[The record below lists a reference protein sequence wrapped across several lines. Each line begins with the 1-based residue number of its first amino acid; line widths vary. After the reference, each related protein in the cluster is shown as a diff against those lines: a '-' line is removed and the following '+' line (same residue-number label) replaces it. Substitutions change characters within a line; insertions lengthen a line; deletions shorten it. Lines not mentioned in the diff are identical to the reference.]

1 MKFYYRYSFIVS
13 LFFIFSC
20 SASVSIEDKK
30 NKNNKVPGFKGF
42 AQRVL
47 PWGKTGYAEQNNLD
61 SEYMNESEMEV
72 EQLYGLHSKQ
82 GAELSS
88 HQRDIDFLNSKI
100 DSIGSDVS
108 LIMNMLKN
116 MQNDM
121 NISKDKSDTTS
132 VNVVS
137 EMAQMQMKVKL
148 NKDRV
153 DKYTMF
159 FDSVRFDMNQKYVIL
174 DNEVS
179 TLRKALVE
187 YMSSNSDDFETSD
200 TPKLS
205 DSEYRKLYSEYYRFY
220 INEDYEN
227 SIEGFKDLLKA
238 DKTHDLSENCQYWMG
253 EAYFAKGEYDIALE
267 NFKKVFNFPNEKKE
281 DDAQLKIGICYI
293 KLGDNSKAK
302 KELQNYIDQY
312 PRGEFV
318 SKAKS
323 YLTQLD

>member
-1 MKFYYRYSFIVS
+1 MKLNIKNIVFILLS
-13 LFFIFSC
+13 LFCISC
-20 SASVSIEDKK
+20 ATSEAKDKK
-30 NKNNKVPGFKGF
+30 NNREKNPGFKGF

-47 PWGKTGYAEQNNLD
+47 PWGNTGYTELD
-61 SEYMNESEMEV
+61 SDKMNEGEMEV
-72 EQLYGLHSKQ
+72 EQLYGLHNKQ

-88 HQRDIDFLNSKI
+88 HQKDIDFLNTKI

-108 LIMNMLKN
+108 MIMNMLKTLKEDLN
-116 MQNDM
+116 SGSDTP
-121 NISKDKSDTTS
+121 DTTS
-132 VNVVS
+132 VDVVG

-187 YMSSNSDDFETSD
+187 YMSSNDQEYIESKAPKISDQ
-200 TPKLS
+200 
-205 DSEYRKLYSEYYRFY
+205 EYRKLYSQYYKFF
-220 INEDYEN
+220 INEEYDS
-227 SIEGFKDLLKA
+227 SIRGFQDLLTA

-253 EAYFAKGEYDIALE
+253 EAYFAKGDYDIALE
-267 NFKKVFNFPNEKKE
+267 TFKKVFNFPNEKKE

-293 KLGDNSKAK
+293 KIGDNSRAK

>member
-1 MKFYYRYSFIVS
+1 MIMSMLKSMQ
-13 LFFIFSC
+13 
-20 SASVSIEDKK
+20 E
-30 NKNNKVPGFKGF
+30 
-42 AQRVL
+42 
-47 PWGKTGYAEQNNLD
+47 NL
-61 SEYMNESEMEV
+61 N
-72 EQLYGLHSKQ
+72 
-82 GAELSS
+82 
-88 HQRDIDFLNSKI
+88 
-100 DSIGSDVS
+100 GSDS
-108 LIMNMLKN
+108 TP
-116 MQNDM
+116 
-121 NISKDKSDTTS
+121 DTTS
-132 VNVVS
+132 VDVVS

-187 YMSSNSDDFETSD
+187 YMSSNDQDYTKSA
-200 TPKLS
+200 TPKIS
-205 DSEYRKLYSEYYRFY
+205 DQEYRKLYSQYYRYF
-220 INEDYEN
+220 INEEYDN
-227 SIEGFKDLLKA
+227 SIRGFQDLLMS

-253 EAYFAKGEYDIALE
+253 EAYFAKGDYDVALE
-267 NFKKVFNFPNEKKE
+267 TFKRVFNFPNEKKE

-293 KLGDNSKAK
+293 KIGDNSKAK

>member
-1 MKFYYRYSFIVS
+1 MKLNIKNIVFILLS
-13 LFFIFSC
+13 LFCISC
-20 SASVSIEDKK
+20 ATAESEDKK
-30 NKNNKVPGFKGF
+30 NNREKNPGFKGF
-42 AQRVL
+42 AQRIL
-47 PWGKTGYAEQNNLD
+47 PWGNTGYSEVDLD
-61 SEYMNESEMEV
+61 KMNEGEIEV
-72 EQLYGLHSKQ
+72 EQLYGLHNKQ

-88 HQRDIDFLNSKI
+88 HQKDIDFLNTKI

-108 LIMNMLKN
+108 MIMDMLKTLKEDLN
-116 MQNDM
+116 GGSD
-121 NISKDKSDTTS
+121 SPDTTS
-132 VNVVS
+132 VDVVG

-187 YMSSNSDDFETSD
+187 YMSSNDQEYIESKA
-200 TPKLS
+200 PKIS
-205 DSEYRKLYSEYYRFY
+205 NQEYRKLYSQYYKFF
-220 INEDYEN
+220 INEEYDS
-227 SIEGFKDLLKA
+227 SIRGFQDLLTA

-253 EAYFAKGEYDIALE
+253 EAYFAKGDYDIALE
-267 NFKKVFNFPNEKKE
+267 TFKKVFNFPNEKKE

-293 KLGDNSKAK
+293 KIGDNSRAK

>member
-1 MKFYYRYSFIVS
+1 MRFYIKNIVIS
-13 LFFIFSC
+13 LLFFCIGC
-20 SASVSIEDKK
+20 SALTAKDKDVNREK
-30 NKNNKVPGFKGF
+30 NPGFKGF
-42 AQRVL
+42 VQRSL
-47 PWGKTGYAEQNNLD
+47 PWGNSGYAEINQ
-61 SEYMNESEMEV
+61 EEMNEDEVEV
-72 EQLYGLHSKQ
+72 EQLYGLHNKQ

-88 HQRDIDFLNSKI
+88 HQKDIDFLNSKI

-108 LIMNMLKN
+108 MIMSMLKT
-116 MQNDM
+116 MQEDLNGSD
-121 NISKDKSDTTS
+121 NTPDTTS
-132 VNVVS
+132 VDVVS

-187 YMSSNSDDFETSD
+187 YMSSSDDEYSKST
-200 TPKLS
+200 TPKIS
-205 DSEYRKLYSEYYRFY
+205 DQEYRKLYSQYYKYY
-220 INEDYEN
+220 INEEYDN
-227 SIEGFKDLLKA
+227 SIRGLQDLLVA

-253 EAYFAKGEYDIALE
+253 EAYFAKGDYEIALE
-267 NFKKVFNFPNEKKE
+267 TFKQVFNFPNEKKE

-293 KLGDNSKAK
+293 KIGDNSKAK

>member
-1 MKFYYRYSFIVS
+1 MRFYIKNIVIS
-13 LFFIFSC
+13 LLFFCIGC
-20 SASVSIEDKK
+20 SALTAKDKDVNREK
-30 NKNNKVPGFKGF
+30 NPGFKGF
-42 AQRVL
+42 VQRSL
-47 PWGKTGYAEQNNLD
+47 PWGNSGYAEINQ
-61 SEYMNESEMEV
+61 EEMNEDEVEV
-72 EQLYGLHSKQ
+72 EQLYGLHNKQ

-88 HQRDIDFLNSKI
+88 HQKDIDFLNSKI

-108 LIMNMLKN
+108 MIMSMLKT
-116 MQNDM
+116 MQEDLNGSD
-121 NISKDKSDTTS
+121 NTPDTTS
-132 VNVVS
+132 VDVVS

-187 YMSSNSDDFETSD
+187 YMSSSDDEYSKST
-200 TPKLS
+200 TPKIS
-205 DSEYRKLYSEYYRFY
+205 DQEYRKLYSQYYKYY
-220 INEDYEN
+220 INEEYDN
-227 SIEGFKDLLKA
+227 SIRGLQDLLVA

-253 EAYFAKGEYDIALE
+253 EAYFAKRDYEIALE
-267 NFKKVFNFPNEKKE
+267 AFKRVFNFPNEKKE

-293 KLGDNSKAK
+293 KIGDNSKAK

>member
-1 MKFYYRYSFIVS
+1 MG
-13 LFFIFSC
+13 C
-20 SASVSIEDKK
+20 STLSSKDKDVNREK
-30 NKNNKVPGFKGF
+30 TPGFKGF
-42 AQRVL
+42 TQRVL
-47 PWGKTGYAEQNNLD
+47 PWGNTGYIEVN
-61 SEYMNESEMEV
+61 EEEMNEEEVEV
-72 EQLYGLHSKQ
+72 EQLYGLHNKQ

-88 HQRDIDFLNSKI
+88 HQKDIDFLNSKI

-108 LIMNMLKN
+108 MIMSMLKS
-116 MQNDM
+116 MQEDLNGSD
-121 NISKDKSDTTS
+121 NTPDTTS
-132 VNVVS
+132 VDVVS

-187 YMSSNSDDFETSD
+187 YMSSNDQDYSKTEAPKISDQ
-200 TPKLS
+200 
-205 DSEYRKLYSEYYRFY
+205 EYRKLYSQYYRYF
-220 INEDYEN
+220 INEEYDN
-227 SIEGFKDLLKA
+227 SIRGFQDLLMS

-253 EAYFAKGEYDIALE
+253 EAYFAKGDYDVALE
-267 NFKKVFNFPNEKKE
+267 TFKRVFNFPNEKKE

-293 KLGDNSKAK
+293 KIGDNSKAK

>member
-1 MKFYYRYSFIVS
+1 MKFYIKNIAIFF
-13 LFFIFSC
+13 LFLCMGC
-20 SASVSIEDKK
+20 SALSSK
-30 NKNNKVPGFKGF
+30 NKEVNREKNPGFKGF

-47 PWGKTGYAEQNNLD
+47 PWGNTGYTEIN
-61 SEYMNESEMEV
+61 EEEMNEGEVEV
-72 EQLYGLHSKQ
+72 EQLYGLHNKQ

-88 HQRDIDFLNSKI
+88 HQKDIDFLNSKI

-108 LIMNMLKN
+108 MIMSMLKS
-116 MQNDM
+116 MQENLNGSD
-121 NISKDKSDTTS
+121 STPDTTS
-132 VNVVS
+132 VDVVS

-187 YMSSNSDDFETSD
+187 YMSSNDQDYTKSA
-200 TPKLS
+200 TPKIS
-205 DSEYRKLYSEYYRFY
+205 DQEYRKLYSQYYRYF
-220 INEDYEN
+220 INEEYDN
-227 SIEGFKDLLKA
+227 SIRGFQDLLMS

-253 EAYFAKGEYDIALE
+253 EAYFAKGDYDVALE
-267 NFKKVFNFPNEKKE
+267 TFKRVFNFPNEKKE

-293 KLGDNSKAK
+293 KIGDNSKAK

>member
-1 MKFYYRYSFIVS
+1 MRFYIKNIVIS
-13 LFFIFSC
+13 LLFFCIGC
-20 SASVSIEDKK
+20 SALTAKDKDVNQEK
-30 NKNNKVPGFKGF
+30 NPGFKGF
-42 AQRVL
+42 VQRSL
-47 PWGKTGYAEQNNLD
+47 PWGNSGYAEIN
-61 SEYMNESEMEV
+61 EEEMNEDEVEV
-72 EQLYGLHSKQ
+72 EQLYGLHNKQ

-88 HQRDIDFLNSKI
+88 HQKDIDFLNSKI

-108 LIMNMLKN
+108 MIMSMLKT
-116 MQNDM
+116 MQEDLNGSD
-121 NISKDKSDTTS
+121 NTPDTTS
-132 VNVVS
+132 VDVVS

-187 YMSSNSDDFETSD
+187 YMSSSDDEYSKST
-200 TPKLS
+200 TPKIS
-205 DSEYRKLYSEYYRFY
+205 DQEYRKLYSQYYKYY
-220 INEDYEN
+220 INEEYDN
-227 SIEGFKDLLKA
+227 SIRGLQDLLVA

-253 EAYFAKGEYDIALE
+253 EAYFAKGDYEIALE
-267 NFKKVFNFPNEKKE
+267 AFKRVFNFPNEKKE

-293 KLGDNSKAK
+293 KIGDNSKAK

>member
-1 MKFYYRYSFIVS
+1 MRFYIKNIVIS
-13 LFFIFSC
+13 LLFFCIGC
-20 SASVSIEDKK
+20 SALTAKDKDVNQEK
-30 NKNNKVPGFKGF
+30 NPGFKGF
-42 AQRVL
+42 VQRSL
-47 PWGKTGYAEQNNLD
+47 PWGNSGYAEIN
-61 SEYMNESEMEV
+61 EEEMNEDEVEV
-72 EQLYGLHSKQ
+72 EQLYGLHNKQ

-88 HQRDIDFLNSKI
+88 HQKDIDFLNSKI

-108 LIMNMLKN
+108 MIMSMLKT
-116 MQNDM
+116 MQEDLNGSD
-121 NISKDKSDTTS
+121 NTPDTTS
-132 VNVVS
+132 VDVVS

-187 YMSSNSDDFETSD
+187 YMSSSDDEYSKST
-200 TPKLS
+200 TPKIS
-205 DSEYRKLYSEYYRFY
+205 DQEYRKLYSQYYKYY
-220 INEDYEN
+220 INEEYDN
-227 SIEGFKDLLKA
+227 SIRGLQDLLVA

-253 EAYFAKGEYDIALE
+253 EAYFAKGDYEIALE
-267 NFKKVFNFPNEKKE
+267 TFKRVFNFPNEKKE

-293 KLGDNSKAK
+293 KIGDNSKAK

>member
-1 MKFYYRYSFIVS
+1 MKFYIKNIAIFF
-13 LFFIFSC
+13 LFLCMGC
-20 SASVSIEDKK
+20 SALSSKDKEVNREK
-30 NKNNKVPGFKGF
+30 NPGFKGF

-47 PWGKTGYAEQNNLD
+47 PWGNTGYTEIN
-61 SEYMNESEMEV
+61 EEEMNEDEVEV
-72 EQLYGLHSKQ
+72 EQLYGLHNKQ

-88 HQRDIDFLNSKI
+88 HQKDIDFLNSKI

-108 LIMNMLKN
+108 MIMSMLKS
-116 MQNDM
+116 MQENLNGSD
-121 NISKDKSDTTS
+121 STPDTTS
-132 VNVVS
+132 VDVVS

-187 YMSSNSDDFETSD
+187 YMSSNDQDYTKSA
-200 TPKLS
+200 TPKIS
-205 DSEYRKLYSEYYRFY
+205 DQEYRKLYSQYYRYF
-220 INEDYEN
+220 INEEYDN
-227 SIEGFKDLLKA
+227 SIRGFQDLLMS

-253 EAYFAKGEYDIALE
+253 EAYFAKGDYDVALE
-267 NFKKVFNFPNEKKE
+267 TFKRVFNFPNEKKE

-293 KLGDNSKAK
+293 KIGDNSKAK

>member
-1 MKFYYRYSFIVS
+1 MRFYIKNIVIS
-13 LFFIFSC
+13 LLFFCIGC
-20 SASVSIEDKK
+20 SALTAKDKDVNREK
-30 NKNNKVPGFKGF
+30 NPGFKGF
-42 AQRVL
+42 VQRSL
-47 PWGKTGYAEQNNLD
+47 PWGNSGYEEINQED
-61 SEYMNESEMEV
+61 MNEDEVEV
-72 EQLYGLHSKQ
+72 EQLYGLHNKQ

-88 HQRDIDFLNSKI
+88 HQKDIDFLNSKI

-108 LIMNMLKN
+108 MIMSMLKT
-116 MQNDM
+116 MQEDLNGSD
-121 NISKDKSDTTS
+121 NTPDTTS
-132 VNVVS
+132 VDVVS

-187 YMSSNSDDFETSD
+187 YMSSSDDGYSKSI
-200 TPKLS
+200 TPKIS
-205 DSEYRKLYSEYYRFY
+205 DQEYRKLYSQYYKYY
-220 INEDYEN
+220 INEEYDN
-227 SIEGFKDLLKA
+227 SIRGLQDLLVA

-253 EAYFAKGEYDIALE
+253 EAYFAKGDYEIALE
-267 NFKKVFNFPNEKKE
+267 TFKRVFNFPNEKKE

-293 KLGDNSKAK
+293 KIGDNSKAK